1 MAKYCKLSDYAKKY
15 GVTYRTAFN
24 RYNAGKLEG
33 AVRDETNHICVPVE
47 YLQGPVSTDV
57 TIYATVASPKEQ
69 KQLDEQVQTLTAFC
83 NARGYRVEKVVK
95 EIASSIVDTRPKLNE
110 LLRDR
115 NCKHIVVERASN
127 VARFGFEYIQTLLET
142 DQREIEVMNNV
153 DENHEALTKDF
164 VKVIYN
170 ICKTIGGK
178 RIPKKTI
185 KSFIDKLIL
194 NVEDEDLVD

>member
-33 AVRDETNHICVPVE
+33 AIRDETNHICVP
-47 YLQGPVSTDV
+47 
-57 TIYATVASPKEQ
+57 
-69 KQLDEQVQTLTAFC
+69 DEQVQTLTAFC

-95 EIASSIVDTRPKLNE
+95 EIASSIVDTRPKLTE

-185 KSFIDKLIL
+185 KAFIDKLIL